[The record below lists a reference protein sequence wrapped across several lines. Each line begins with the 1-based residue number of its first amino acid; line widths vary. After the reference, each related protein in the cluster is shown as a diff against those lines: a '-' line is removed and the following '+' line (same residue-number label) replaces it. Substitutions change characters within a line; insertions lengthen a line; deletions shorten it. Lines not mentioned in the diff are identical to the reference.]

1 MNTHDTSVRRRHIPL
16 LTTAAALLVVATI
29 WLPIWSMNLKA
40 PQYPDGLRMRA
51 YGDRVEGDLREI
63 NILNHYVGMD
73 EIEEVPAPEM
83 ALFPV
88 GIGLVAL
95 LALAAPASRLVLKLA
110 ILASV
115 IFPVAILVDLQ
126 WWLHTFGH
134 SLDPR
139 APLRFIEPFT
149 PLVLGFSKVGNFET
163 WAFVSWGYLT
173 MGAATLL
180 LVIALRRWPAV
191 ETLTAEA
198 AVELS

>member
-1 MNTHDTSVRRRHIPL
+1 MNARDTSRRGSGIAL
-16 LTTAAALLVVATI
+16 LTTMAAVLVVATL

-88 GIGLVAL
+88 GIGMVAV
-95 LALAAPASRLVLKLA
+95 LALAAPLSRWVLKLA

-115 IFPVAILVDLQ
+115 VFPVAILVDLQ
-126 WWLHTFGH
+126 WWLHIFGH

-163 WAFVSWGYLT
+163 WAFVSWGYVTL
-173 MGAATLL
+173 GAAALL
-180 LVIALRRWPAV
+180 LVVALRRWPAPGAPAV
-191 ETLTAEA
+191 AAAEP
-198 AVELS
+198 S

>member
-1 MNTHDTSVRRRHIPL
+1 MKNDHTVSRRGEIAV
-16 LTTAAALLVVATI
+16 LTTAAAILMVATV

-40 PQYPDGLRMRA
+40 PQYPGGLRMRA

-88 GIGLVAL
+88 GIALVAA
-95 LALAAPASRLVLKLA
+95 LALAAPLSRVILKLA
-110 ILASV
+110 ILGSSV
-115 IFPVAILVDLQ
+115 FPLAILVDLQ
-126 WWLHTFGH
+126 WWLHIFGH
-134 SLDPR
+134 SLDPH

-173 MGAATLL
+173 MAAATALL
-180 LVIALRRWPAV
+180 ILALRRWPAV
-191 ETLTAEA
+191 EPAPATATVEA
-198 AVELS
+198 S